1 MQISTAPDC
10 AGTFKVT
17 AGDAFEVKATTARM
31 EEKTIEKK
39 KTDRLESGVRADCLS
54 KQV

>member
-17 AGDAFEVKATTARM
+17 AGDAMFEVKATTART
-31 EEKTIEKK
+31 EEKTIEKTIEKK
-39 KTDRLESGVRADCLS
+39 KTDRLESGV
-54 KQV
+54 